1 MYKDPPFPVDLVLL
15 NVQFKILISVF
26 DIINQNT
33 CPFLIRKYINKFTW
47 DYINKLICLIK
58 L

>member
-26 DIINQNT
+26 D
-33 CPFLIRKYINKFTW
+33 KS
-47 DYINKLICLIK
+47 IK
-58 L
+58 IHAPS